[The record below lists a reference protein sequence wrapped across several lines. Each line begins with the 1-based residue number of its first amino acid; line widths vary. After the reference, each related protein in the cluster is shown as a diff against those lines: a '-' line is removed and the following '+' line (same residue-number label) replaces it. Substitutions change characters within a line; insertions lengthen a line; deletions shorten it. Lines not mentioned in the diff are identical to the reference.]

1 MKKKFLA
8 LLAALSLL
16 LSLNLCAYADST
28 ASAARNGVAVLAT
41 CAQVEGSDP
50 ELWES
55 GSCFFIGKNGK
66 DPQYLLTN
74 YHVIQTYLEYGKG
87 KIISTGEGA
96 LKMILRVYFSG
107 NDYVEAYL
115 VDYEEAQDVA
125 LLRLAEPTDKREPL
139 KLQVPE
145 DKLVGSQVYTI
156 GYPGNADDIVF
167 DPTTVWGINDSMVTK
182 GTVGRLMI
190 IGAEGTEWIQ
200 LADSDW
206 SYGNSGGPLVTE
218 KGTVVGIASGVYTD
232 ELNNI
237 CVAVNVESILPML
250 RNNGVEISL
259 AGNGVP
265 VWVFIA
271 GGAALLVIVLVV
283 LLIVLFKGGNN
294 NNGGKNNNG
303 GNTTGGKDP
312 GVLVDPPITFPKK
325 VASIRSM
332 AAQHHG
338 GRIRIDGPQI
348 LIGRDPSCKLLFR
361 EDTPGVSGV
370 HCSVAWDAATN
381 EFVLTDLKSTY
392 GTFLATGMKLTPHV
406 PCRLRNGD
414 SFYLGDVN
422 NTLRVEVE

>member
-125 LLRLAEPTDKREPL
+125 LLRLAEPTNKREAL

-156 GYPGNADDIVF
+156 GYPGNSDDIVF

-182 GTVGRLMI
+182 GTVGRLMMT
-190 IGAEGTEWIQ
+190 GAEGTEWIQ

-206 SYGNSGGPLVTE
+206 SFGNSGGPLVTE

-237 CVAVNVESILPML
+237 CVAVNVKSVLPML

-283 LLIVLFKGGNN
+283 LLIVLLRPK
-294 NNGGKNNNG
+294 K
-303 GNTTGGKDP
+303 P
-312 GVLVDPPITFPKK
+312 VQPPVPVAPVEPITAVAPPKK